1 MSEPVRFDQSG
12 HVVTITLDRPATRNA
27 LTDADMVDAF
37 VRACERAS
45 ADRSVRAVIVTG
57 AGASFSSGGNLKHM
71 RDREGIFAGDAAQ
84 VRDGYRAG
92 IQRLAKTLYELEVPT
107 IAAVNG
113 AAYGAGCDTALAC
126 DMRIASETAVFA
138 ENFVKVGLI
147 SGDGGSWLLPRV
159 VGLSRACEMA
169 FTGDPVDAATALQW
183 GLVSKVVSSDR
194 LLIEARGLADRIAAN
209 APASVQMTKRLIR
222 EAQHARFDSL
232 LELAASLQGACHQT
246 LDHRE
251 AVQAFFDKRPPR
263 FTGE

>member
-45 ADRSVRAVIVTG
+45 ADHSVRAVIVTG

-209 APASVQMTKRLIR
+209 APASVRMTKRLIR